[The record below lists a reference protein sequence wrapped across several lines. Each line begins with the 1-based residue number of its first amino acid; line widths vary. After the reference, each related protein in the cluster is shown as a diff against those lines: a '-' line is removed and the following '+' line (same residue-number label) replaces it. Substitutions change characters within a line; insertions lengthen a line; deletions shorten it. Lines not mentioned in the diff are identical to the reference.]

1 MDYIKKIGFAR
12 AASIGG
18 TLLASAIFFVVLILR
33 THEPEMGLLFS
44 QIDPSDGGKIID
56 RLRAMNIPM
65 EVKGES
71 NQIFVPVDQIARLR
85 MELATDGLPAG
96 GTIGYEIFDK
106 TDVLGTTHALM
117 DINFLRATE
126 GELAKSIRTIQG
138 VHSARVH
145 LVIPKR
151 ELFSQEKSSPSASI
165 VIKMKGSSRLSVNQV
180 LSIQHLVAS
189 AIPDLSLDKISIID
203 DKGTLLAKG
212 QDRTEFGGDS
222 AAGQQETR
230 HAFEGKLSRSIESLL
245 ERTLGPGRARA
256 EISAELD
263 FDKVTSTSVEFNP
276 DGQVARSTQNSSEG
290 SNGNESG
297 AADAVTVQNALP
309 EAGAAASGGQS
320 KSQSTRTD
328 ENTSFEISNTTRTHI
343 KGAGSVKRLS
353 IAVLVDG
360 TYKKGADGKD
370 SYTPRS
376 AEEITQITEL
386 VKTSVGFR
394 EDRGDTVKIVNMRFT
409 ETGVSD
415 EKVDFLTKVADFLS
429 RPKTIDFLML
439 LGAGILLFFGL
450 IKPIVLKLPSVNEAN
465 SDKEDSFVQNYSLG
479 NASVGTPPIG
489 NSAMAASPIG
499 SSSIRQSSL
508 NNDDYSYTASDFS
521 SEEEYEAYKI
531 NRSKGI
537 SDLIDLDRIDG
548 QVNMSSVKKISEIIE
563 KHPEEAVSIVRSW
576 IHAG

>member
-1 MDYIKKIGFAR
+1 MDFIKRIGFVR
-12 AASIGG
+12 AASIAG
-18 TLLASAIFFVVLILR
+18 TLLASIVFFIILIVR
-33 THEPEMGLLFS
+33 AHEPEMGLLFS

-56 RLRAMNIPM
+56 RLRSMNIPM

-71 NQIFVPVDQIARLR
+71 NQIYVPVDQISRLR

-126 GELAKSIRTIQG
+126 GEIAKSIRTIQG
-138 VHSARVH
+138 VHSVRVH

-151 ELFSQEKSSPSASI
+151 ELFTQEKSSPSASI
-165 VIKMKGSSRLSVNQV
+165 VIKMKGASRLSVNQV

-189 AIPDLSLDKISIID
+189 AVPDLSLDKISIID

-263 FDKVTSTSVEFNP
+263 FDKITSTSIEFNP
-276 DGQVARSTQNSSEG
+276 EGQVARSTQNSSEG
-290 SNGNESG
+290 SNGNEAS
-297 AADAVTVQNALP
+297 AADAITVQNALP
-309 EAGAAASGGQS
+309 EAAAGGGNQS
-320 KSQSTRTD
+320 KNQATRTD

-343 KGAGSVKRLS
+343 KESGSVKRLS

-370 SYTPRS
+370 AYSPRA
-376 AEEITQITEL
+376 AEEITQITDL
-386 VKTSVGFR
+386 VKTAVGFK
-394 EDRGDTVKIVNMRFT
+394 EDRGDTIKIVNMRFS
-409 ETGVSD
+409 ETIVPD
-415 EKVDFLTKVADFLS
+415 EKVDLLTKVTDAIF
-429 RPKTIDFLML
+429 RPKTLELLML
-439 LGAGILLFFGL
+439 LGVGILLFFGL
-450 IKPIVLKLPSVNEAN
+450 IKPIVLKISGLSSAPVNSKNGKRGNLLSN
-465 SDKEDSFVQNYSLG
+465 SEDVYG
-479 NASVGTPPIG
+479 E
-489 NSAMAASPIG
+489 
-499 SSSIRQSSL
+499 
-508 NNDDYSYTASDFS
+508 DD
-521 SEEEYEAYKI
+521 EEEIDGYKI
-531 NRSKGI
+531 NKKKGI
-537 SDLIDLDRIDG
+537 GDMIDIEHLEG
-548 QVNMSSVKKISEIIE
+548 QVNMFSIKKISEIIE
-563 KHPEEAVSIVRSW
+563 KHPAEAVAIMRTW
-576 IHAG
+576 IHSD

>member
-1 MDYIKKIGFAR
+1 MNALMDFIKKIGFVR
-12 AASIGG
+12 AASIAG
-18 TLLASAIFFVVLILR
+18 TLLASIIFFIILIVR
-33 THEPEMGLLFS
+33 TNEPQMGLLFS
-44 QIDPSDGGKIID
+44 QIDPSDGGRIID
-56 RLRAMNIPM
+56 RLRALNIPM

-71 NQIFVPVDQIARLR
+71 NQIYVPADQIARLR

-126 GELAKSIRTIQG
+126 GEISKSIRTIQG
-138 VHSARVH
+138 VHSVRVH

-189 AIPDLSLDKISIID
+189 AVPDLSLDKISIID

-212 QDRTEFGGDS
+212 QDRTEFGVDS

-230 HAFEGKLSRSIESLL
+230 QAFEGKLSRSIESLL

-290 SNGNESG
+290 SNGNEAST
-297 AADAVTVQNALP
+297 ADAITVQNALP
-309 EAGAAASGGQS
+309 EAGAPAAGGNQS
-320 KSQSTRTD
+320 KSQATRTD

-343 KGAGSVKRLS
+343 KGAGAVKRLS

-360 TYKKGADGKD
+360 TYEKGADGKD
-370 SYTPRS
+370 TYAPRA
-376 AEEITQITEL
+376 AEEITQITDL
-386 VKTSVGFR
+386 VKTAVGFK
-394 EDRGDTVKIVNMRFT
+394 EDRGDTVKIVNMRFS
-409 ETGVSD
+409 ETVVPD
-415 EKVDFLTKVADFLS
+415 QKVDFVTKATDAIF
-429 RPKTIDFLML
+429 RPKTIDLLML
-439 LGAGILLFFGL
+439 LGAGVLLFLGL
-450 IKPIVLKLPSVNEAN
+450 IKPMVLKLAGISSGAENSRGGNRGGLLSN
-465 SDKEDSFVQNYSLG
+465 SDDMYG
-479 NASVGTPPIG
+479 
-489 NSAMAASPIG
+489 
-499 SSSIRQSSL
+499 
-508 NNDDYSYTASDFS
+508 DD
-521 SEEEYEAYKI
+521 EEEDDEGEFGGYKI
-531 NRSKGI
+531 NKKKGI
-537 SDLIDLDRIDG
+537 GDMIDLDHLEG
-548 QVNMSSVKKISEIIE
+548 QVNMSSIKKIGEIIE
-563 KHPEEAVSIVRSW
+563 KHPDEAVAIMRTW
-576 IHAG
+576 IHTE

>member
-1 MDYIKKIGFAR
+1 MDFIKRIGFVR
-12 AASIGG
+12 AASIAG
-18 TLLASAIFFVVLILR
+18 TLLASIVFFIILIVR

-56 RLRAMNIPM
+56 RLRSMNIPM

-71 NQIFVPVDQIARLR
+71 NQIYVPVDQISRLR

-126 GELAKSIRTIQG
+126 GEIAKSIRTIQG
-138 VHSARVH
+138 VHSVRVH

-151 ELFSQEKSSPSASI
+151 ELFTQEKSSPSASI
-165 VIKMKGSSRLSVNQV
+165 VIKMKGASRLSVNQV

-189 AIPDLSLDKISIID
+189 AVPDLSLDKISIID

-230 HAFEGKLSRSIESLL
+230 HDFEGKLSRSIESLL

-263 FDKVTSTSVEFNP
+263 FDKITSTSIEFNP
-276 DGQVARSTQNSSEG
+276 EGQVARSTQNSSEG
-290 SNGNESG
+290 SNGNEAS
-297 AADAVTVQNALP
+297 AADAITVQNALP
-309 EAGAAASGGQS
+309 EVAAGGGNQS
-320 KSQSTRTD
+320 KNQATRTD

-343 KGAGSVKRLS
+343 KESGSVKRLS

-370 SYTPRS
+370 AYSPRA
-376 AEEITQITEL
+376 AEEITQITDL
-386 VKTSVGFR
+386 VKTAVGFK
-394 EDRGDTVKIVNMRFT
+394 EDRGDTIKIVNMRFS
-409 ETGVSD
+409 ETIVPD
-415 EKVDFLTKVADFLS
+415 EKVDLLTKVTDAIF
-429 RPKTIDFLML
+429 RPKTLELLML
-439 LGAGILLFFGL
+439 LGVGILLFFGL
-450 IKPIVLKLPSVNEAN
+450 IKPIVLKISGLSSAPVNSKNGKRGNLLSN
-465 SDKEDSFVQNYSLG
+465 SEDVYG
-479 NASVGTPPIG
+479 E
-489 NSAMAASPIG
+489 
-499 SSSIRQSSL
+499 
-508 NNDDYSYTASDFS
+508 DD
-521 SEEEYEAYKI
+521 EEEIDGYKI
-531 NRSKGI
+531 NKKKGI
-537 SDLIDLDRIDG
+537 GDMIDIEHLEG
-548 QVNMSSVKKISEIIE
+548 QVNMSSIKKISEIIE
-563 KHPEEAVSIVRSW
+563 KHPAEAVAIMRTW
-576 IHAG
+576 IHSD

>member
-1 MDYIKKIGFAR
+1 MNALMDFIKKIGFVR
-12 AASIGG
+12 AASIAG
-18 TLLASAIFFVVLILR
+18 TLLASVIFFIVLIVR

-126 GELAKSIRTIQG
+126 GEIAKSIRTIQG

-151 ELFSQEKSSPSASI
+151 ELFSQEKSTPSASI

-230 HAFEGKLSRSIESLL
+230 QAFEGKLSRSIESLL

-263 FDKVTSTSVEFNP
+263 FDKITSTSVEFNP
-276 DGQVARSTQNSSEG
+276 EGQVARSIQNSSEG
-290 SNGNESG
+290 SNGNEAS

-309 EAGAAASGGQS
+309 DAGAAAGGGNQS
-320 KSQSTRTD
+320 KNQSTRTD
-328 ENTSFEISNTTRTHI
+328 ENSSFEISNTTRTHI
-343 KGAGSVKRLS
+343 KGSGSVKRLS

-360 TYKKGADGKD
+360 TYKKGADGKEAY
-370 SYTPRS
+370 SPRA
-376 AEEITQITEL
+376 AEEITQITDL
-386 VKTSVGFR
+386 VKTAVGFK
-394 EDRGDTVKIVNMRFT
+394 EDRGDTVKVVNMRFS
-409 ETGVSD
+409 ETVVPD
-415 EKVDFLTKVADFLS
+415 EKVDFITKVTNMLL
-429 RPKTIDFLML
+429 RPKTLDLLML
-439 LGAGILLFFGL
+439 LGAGVLLFLGL
-450 IKPIVLKLPSVNEAN
+450 IKPMVLKLAGISGGSSNSRGGRGNLLSN
-465 SDKEDSFVQNYSLG
+465 SDGMYGDGED
-479 NASVGTPPIG
+479 
-489 NSAMAASPIG
+489 
-499 SSSIRQSSL
+499 
-508 NNDDYSYTASDFS
+508 DDDD
-521 SEEEYEAYKI
+521 EEGFEGYKI
-531 NRSKGI
+531 NKKKGI
-537 SDLIDLDRIDG
+537 GDMIDLDHLEG
-548 QVNMSSVKKISEIIE
+548 QVNMSSIKKIGEIIE
-563 KHPEEAVSIVRSW
+563 KHPDEAVALMRTW
-576 IHAG
+576 IHSE

>member
-1 MDYIKKIGFAR
+1 MDALMDFIKRIGFVR
-12 AASIGG
+12 AASIAG
-18 TLLASAIFFVVLILR
+18 TLLASIVFFIILIVR

-56 RLRAMNIPM
+56 RLRSMNIPM

-71 NQIFVPVDQIARLR
+71 NQIYVPVDQISRLR

-126 GELAKSIRTIQG
+126 GEIAKSIRTIQG
-138 VHSARVH
+138 VHSVRVH

-151 ELFSQEKSSPSASI
+151 ELFTQEKSSPSASI
-165 VIKMKGSSRLSVNQV
+165 VIKMKGASRLSVNQV

-189 AIPDLSLDKISIID
+189 AVPDLSLDKISIID

-230 HAFEGKLSRSIESLL
+230 HDFEGKLSRSIESLL

-263 FDKVTSTSVEFNP
+263 FDKITSTSIEFNP
-276 DGQVARSTQNSSEG
+276 EGQVARSTQNSSEG
-290 SNGNESG
+290 SNGNEAS
-297 AADAVTVQNALP
+297 AADAITVQNALP
-309 EAGAAASGGQS
+309 EVAAGGGNQS
-320 KSQSTRTD
+320 KNQATRTD

-343 KGAGSVKRLS
+343 KESGSVKRLS

-370 SYTPRS
+370 AYSPRA
-376 AEEITQITEL
+376 AEEITQITDL
-386 VKTSVGFR
+386 VKTAVGFK
-394 EDRGDTVKIVNMRFT
+394 EDRGDTIKIVNMRFS
-409 ETGVSD
+409 ETIVPD
-415 EKVDFLTKVADFLS
+415 EKVDLLTKVTDAIF
-429 RPKTIDFLML
+429 RPKTLELLML
-439 LGAGILLFFGL
+439 LGVGILLFFGL
-450 IKPIVLKLPSVNEAN
+450 IKPIVLKISGLSSAPVNSKNGKRGNLLSN
-465 SDKEDSFVQNYSLG
+465 SEDVYG
-479 NASVGTPPIG
+479 E
-489 NSAMAASPIG
+489 
-499 SSSIRQSSL
+499 
-508 NNDDYSYTASDFS
+508 DD
-521 SEEEYEAYKI
+521 EEEIDGYKI
-531 NRSKGI
+531 NKKKGI
-537 SDLIDLDRIDG
+537 GDMIDIEHLEG
-548 QVNMSSVKKISEIIE
+548 QVNMSSIKKISEIIE
-563 KHPEEAVSIVRSW
+563 KHPAEAVAIMRTW
-576 IHAG
+576 IHSD

>member
-1 MDYIKKIGFAR
+1 MDFIKKIGFVR
-12 AASIGG
+12 AASIAG
-18 TLLASAIFFVVLILR
+18 TLLASIIFFIVLIVR

-56 RLRAMNIPM
+56 RLRALNIPM

-71 NQIFVPVDQIARLR
+71 NQIYVPLDQIARLR

-126 GELAKSIRTIQG
+126 GEISKSIRTIQG
-138 VHSARVH
+138 VHSVRVH

-189 AIPDLSLDKISIID
+189 AVPDLSLDKISIID

-212 QDRTEFGGDS
+212 QDRTEFGSDS

-230 HAFEGKLSRSIESLL
+230 NAFEGKLSRSIESLL

-263 FDKVTSTSVEFNP
+263 FDKITSTSVEFNP

-290 SNGNESG
+290 SNGNEASV
-297 AADAVTVQNALP
+297 ADAITVQNALP
-309 EAGAAASGGQS
+309 ETGAPAGGGNQS
-320 KSQSTRTD
+320 KNQATRTD

-343 KGAGSVKRLS
+343 KDSGTVKRLS

-370 SYTPRS
+370 SYAPRT
-376 AEEITQITEL
+376 AEEITQITDL
-386 VKTSVGFR
+386 VKTAVGFK
-394 EDRGDTVKIVNMRFT
+394 EDRGDTVKIVNMRFS
-409 ETGVSD
+409 ETVIPD
-415 EKVDFLTKVADFLS
+415 QKVDFITKVTDAIF
-429 RPKTIDFLML
+429 RPKTLDLLML
-439 LGAGILLFFGL
+439 LGAGVLLFLGL
-450 IKPIVLKLPSVNEAN
+450 IKPMVLKLSGLSSGPVSSKGGKRGGLLSN
-465 SDKEDSFVQNYSLG
+465 SDDMYG
-479 NASVGTPPIG
+479 
-489 NSAMAASPIG
+489 
-499 SSSIRQSSL
+499 
-508 NNDDYSYTASDFS
+508 DD
-521 SEEEYEAYKI
+521 EEEDEEGGFEGYKI
-531 NRSKGI
+531 NKKKGI
-537 SDLIDLDRIDG
+537 GDMIDLDHLEG
-548 QVNMSSVKKISEIIE
+548 QVNMSSIKKIGEIIE
-563 KHPEEAVSIVRSW
+563 KHPDEAVAIMRTW
-576 IHAG
+576 IHTE